1 MSFAGA
7 PVSKALIVII
17 GSATLLAAASSRQ
30 HYFSVPLSPHLT
42 RDHQLW
48 RLFAHHAVFG
58 NSSELFLGMLL
69 LFYTSISVERSF
81 GSRKFASYLVVTT
94 AFSTFLELVVLL
106 LGSKLGFT
114 KIPAGPFALTFAL
127 VYQSARL
134 IPSTFYWKIFGLE
147 LPNRIALYVLAAQ
160 LFASQPPISIAP
172 SLIGVLSSY
181 LYRADFLHMRSYR
194 LSPRLVLLISR
205 FVSPIIGATATP
217 HRGSFVNFGDGI
229 QSISV
234 GFPGALGPVTA
245 ARSTT
250 PATPAVGQQRTAA
263 ASPAPGG
270 LVQQWAEGMGGQR
283 QPTAQQITELSSIFP
298 DQSREA
304 VVAALQRSQM
314 DVSRAAEVL
323 LASAS

>member
-1 MSFAGA
+1 M
-7 PVSKALIVII
+7 P
-17 GSATLLAAASSRQ
+17 
-30 HYFSVPLSPHLT
+30 
-42 RDHQLW
+42 
-48 RLFAHHAVFG
+48 RL
-58 NSSELFLGMLL
+58 
-69 LFYTSISVERSF
+69 Y
-81 GSRKFASYLVVTT
+81 
-94 AFSTFLELVVLL
+94 
-106 LGSKLGFT
+106 
-114 KIPAGPFALTFAL
+114 
-127 VYQSARL
+127 L
-134 IPSTFYWKIFGLE
+134 IPFL
-147 LPNRIALYVLAAQ
+147 LQ

-298 DQSREA
+298 VSLSVPFSSFHLPVAQADNSNIDELQDQSREA

-314 DVSRAAEVL
+314 DVSRGSSSL
-323 LASAS
+323 LSMSFC